1 MAKARKAKNAKR
13 SSVKTKTAKRRVTKT
28 KAKKSAAKRKTTAKK
43 SAPRKKAVKRV
54 RKTPPKPASLTEQVS
69 GALQSLVDTVAET
82 VDMRRKMP
90 ATQSEE

>member
-1 MAKARKAKNAKR
+1 MAKARKAKKAKR

-28 KAKKSAAKRKTTAKK
+28 KAKKSAAKRKMTAKK

-54 RKTPPKPASLTEQVS
+54 RKAPPKPMSLTEQVS
-69 GALQSLVDTVAET
+69 GAVQTLVDTVAET
-82 VDMRRKMP
+82 MDMRRKMP